1 MVPRKSG
8 RGYSQS
14 PLDRFLHY
22 FLALRYP
29 GTLYSHLPTQKFS
42 LGTIWLDF
50 QHGTWATFHALE
62 HAESVKW
69 LEPGEEDEIWAAVP
83 EHIRGA
89 FLDKVPLCVDVSF
102 RPLPNRIPPFNKCDY
117 YSAKP
122 GVNAHV
128 FGNLLICD
136 LFGRPRFV
144 RTGGTA
150 LFGELALLRYPSF
163 PSLSFFLLFTLILFL
178 LGQAGWHWTSR
189 NIFLLILISKYSL
202 MVFFVVLG
210 VELMRDLFF
219 LIEVCVCLYPLIC
232 FLHFSDFF
240 FFFFFFPSEP
250 LEGPHEIA
258 FNKFVAYLRSVVE
271 NVFGCVDRL
280 FPIVPHPPKYA
291 WFVQPIVT
299 HVCFSLYSAVRSET
313 GFIATERLERLKGDF
328 TLEDVT
334 QVALPSGQQ
343 DN

>member
-102 RPLPNRIPPFNKCDY
+102 RPLPNGIPPFNKCDY

-240 FFFFFFPSEP
+240 FFFFFFFLQNLSRDHMKLLLTNSLRICVLSSRMFLVVLIVSFRLCPILQSM
-250 LEGPHEIA
+250 LGL
-258 FNKFVAYLRSVVE
+258 FNQLLPM
-271 NVFGCVDRL
+271 CV
-280 FPIVPHPPKYA
+280 
-291 WFVQPIVT
+291 
-299 HVCFSLYSAVRSET
+299 SL
-313 GFIATERLERLKGDF
+313 F
-328 TLEDVT
+328 TLLF
-334 QVALPSGQQ
+334 ALKLVLLPL
-343 DN
+343 NVWNV